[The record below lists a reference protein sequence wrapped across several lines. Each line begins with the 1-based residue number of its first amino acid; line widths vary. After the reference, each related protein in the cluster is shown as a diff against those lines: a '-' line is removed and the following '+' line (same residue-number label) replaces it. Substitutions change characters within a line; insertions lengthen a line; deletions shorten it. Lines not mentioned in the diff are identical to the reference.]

1 LEDNKNIEKE
11 FNEYHEKE
19 FNDYMEYLESLYDK
33 TKEEEKA
40 SKLELLYQDVDK
52 ETFEDIVDSINK
64 EEDEEYLN
72 INNWNKKTWYY
83 I

>member
-1 LEDNKNIEKE
+1 MEENKNIEKE

-33 TKEEEKA
+33 TKEEDKA
-40 SKLELLYQDVDK
+40 SKLELLYQNVDRK
-52 ETFEDIVDSINK
+52 TFEDIVDSINK

-72 INNWNKKTWYY
+72 IDNWNKK